1 MGFLKVKVRLFNP
14 AEPSKVVEVEALVD
28 TGTIY
33 SVVGRD
39 LLQQLGIKPIERRRF
54 KAFGGYVERD
64 VGEVGLVTLGRR
76 RSAPLVFGEEKDMTP
91 PRL

>member
-1 MGFLKVKVRLFNP
+1 VLLHSLKAKAGLFNP
-14 AEPSKVVEVEALVD
+14 AEPSKVVEVLVD

-54 KAFGGYVERD
+54 RVFGGYVERD
-64 VGEVGLVTLGRR
+64 VGEVGLVTLDRR

-91 PRL
+91 PRP